1 MKVVNWNCN
10 GGLRNKTAVL
20 DLLDADLLVIQECE
34 DPARSAQGY
43 LDWAGNYVWHG
54 KDKNKG
60 IGIFARKGHRVEA
73 LDWKGEY
80 TLQLLD
86 AGRKITWVSEQ
97 LECFLPCLV
106 NGTHTVLGAWTKQA
120 KSPNFQYIGQFWLYL
135 QMHKAKLSQLNTL
148 ICADLNSNTIWDEW
162 DRLWNHSD
170 VVDELSVL
178 GLKSVYHTIR
188 KEAQGKETQPTF
200 YLHRNLAKPFHI
212 DYVFASQDLLNS
224 CSLEAT
230 ESSFWLSYSDHLPM
244 IVTIDDV

>member
-34 DPARSAQGY
+34 DPARSTQAY

-73 LDWKGEY
+73 LNWKGEY
-80 TLQLLD
+80 TFQLLEPE
-86 AGRKITWVSEQ
+86 RKITWISEQ

-120 KSPNFQYIGQFWLYL
+120 KSPKTI
-135 QMHKAKLSQLNTL
+135 KL
-148 ICADLNSNTIWDEW
+148 INSLDN
-162 DRLWNHSD
+162 
-170 VVDELSVL
+170 
-178 GLKSVYHTIR
+178 
-188 KEAQGKETQPTF
+188 
-200 YLHRNLAKPFHI
+200 
-212 DYVFASQDLLNS
+212 
-224 CSLEAT
+224 
-230 ESSFWLSYSDHLPM
+230 YSK
-244 IVTIDDV
+244 